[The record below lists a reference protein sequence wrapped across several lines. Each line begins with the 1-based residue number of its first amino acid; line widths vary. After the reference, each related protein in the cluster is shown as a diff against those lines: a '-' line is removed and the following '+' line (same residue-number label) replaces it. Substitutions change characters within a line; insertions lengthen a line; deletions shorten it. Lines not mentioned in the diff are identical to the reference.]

1 MSKEILLQ
9 ADNLCFKNMH
19 EPQWLL
25 EKIAFLVKSGEV
37 HGITGK
43 SGTGKTTLLNL
54 LGGLEVAQLG
64 EIELCK
70 QKIHTLSDD
79 ALSRLR
85 QEKIGFIFQ
94 APNLLPDFSTTENI
108 ALSLLVQGH
117 TYMHAIERSVNI
129 MKDLDIYQLHNK
141 SVQSLSGGEKQ
152 RVNIARAI
160 IHKPE
165 IIFADEPTGC
175 LDQEN
180 AEIVQNMLFD
190 LSQTQGTALVIVS
203 HDKQFISKTEYT
215 WELRAGSIHSI

>member
-1 MSKEILLQ
+1 MNKKILLQ
-9 ADNLCFKNMH
+9 TDNLCFKNKNEQH
-19 EPQWLL
+19 WLL

-70 QKIHTLSDD
+70 QKIHTLSDN

-85 QEKIGFIFQ
+85 QEKLGFIFQ

-108 ALSLLVQGH
+108 ALSLIIKGH
-117 TYMHAIERSVNI
+117 TYTYAIEKSVHI
-129 MKDLDIYQLHNK
+129 MKDLDIYQLHNQ
-141 SVQSLSGGEKQ
+141 SVLSLSGGEKQ

-180 AEIVQNMLFD
+180 AEIVQNMLFS

-203 HDKQFISKTEYT
+203 HDKQFISKTEYA
-215 WELRAGSIHSI
+215 WELKAGGLHSI